1 MIFLRMRETKQ
12 LLVHIDFD
20 GRKKNTMEVTEDQQL
35 FGFPHSS
42 KYYLCSAEERNSLKI
57 KHSLF
62 YLYIMCICNVY
73 LCFLFF
79 NYKDKIIKKIFYL
92 HPL

>member
-1 MIFLRMRETKQ
+1 MWETKQ

-42 KYYLCSAEERNSLKI
+42 KYHLCSAEERNSLKI

-62 YLYIMCICNVY
+62 YLYIMCIFV
-73 LCFLFF
+73 LIFLIT
-79 NYKDKIIKKIFYL
+79 KISSSPTLKVE
-92 HPL
+92 